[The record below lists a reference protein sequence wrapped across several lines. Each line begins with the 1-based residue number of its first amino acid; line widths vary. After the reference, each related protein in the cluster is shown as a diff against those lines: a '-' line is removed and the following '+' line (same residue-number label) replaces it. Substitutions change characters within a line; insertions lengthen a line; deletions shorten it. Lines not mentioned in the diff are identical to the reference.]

1 MSSQTSFSFNS
12 LLDSQESLKPII
24 LTSVFITIKEHTEE
38 KHGPEPG
45 KSIPEVKPQCGG
57 GEKGRGGGGGR
68 GEGFVLLAW
77 NPANVGNVLEDH
89 QTGVLGFHDV
99 GVCG

>member
-38 KHGPEPG
+38 KHGPEPK

-57 GEKGRGGGGGR
+57 GEGGR
-68 GEGFVLLAW
+68 GGFVLLAW
-77 NPANVGNVLEDH
+77 NPANVGNVPEDH
-89 QTGVLGFHDV
+89 QIGVLGFHDV
-99 GVCG
+99 GICG